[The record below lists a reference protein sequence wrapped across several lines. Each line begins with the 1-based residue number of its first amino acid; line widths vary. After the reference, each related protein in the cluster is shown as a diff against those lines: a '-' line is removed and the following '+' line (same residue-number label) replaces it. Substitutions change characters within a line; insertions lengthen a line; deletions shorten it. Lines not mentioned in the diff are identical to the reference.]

1 MSPRRR
7 RLLTASISA
16 LAIAAMAATA
26 LPQPGA
32 PAWEPLTFKSV
43 QRQTTYTPIPGGLG
57 VRAEADCAA
66 SALVLPLAAIDL
78 ARTPVLR
85 WRWQVEH
92 PLEIENERIREGDDF
107 AARVY
112 LMFRFEPDR
121 ASFFERARQRL
132 GSRLFGTEMPGSVL
146 SFVWTSREAPG
157 SRWTNPFA
165 SESKMIA
172 LARGGASEWRDE
184 AVDVAAEYRRT
195 FAHGPPAPLALGIMT
210 DADNACQ
217 HATARY
223 ADFRFTEQR
232 R

>member
-7 RLLTASISA
+7 LLLTASVSA
-16 LAIAAMAATA
+16 LAIASMAATA

-32 PAWEPLTFKSV
+32 SAWAPLRFRSV
-43 QRQTTYTPIPGGLG
+43 PRQTNYTPIPGGHG

-66 SALVLPLAAIDL
+66 SALVLPLEAIDL
-78 ARTPVLR
+78 DRTPVLR
-85 WRWQVEH
+85 WRWHVEQT
-92 PLEIENERIREGDDF
+92 LEIEDERIREGDDF

-146 SFVWTSREAPG
+146 SFVWTSGEAPG

-165 SESKMIA
+165 AETKMIA
-172 LARGGASEWRDE
+172 LARGEASDWRDE
-184 AVDVAAEYRRT
+184 AVDVVAEYRRT
-195 FAHGPPAPLALGIMT
+195 YAHGPPAPLALGIMT
-210 DADNACQ
+210 DTDNACQ

-223 ADFRFTEQR
+223 ADFRFTEAR

>member
-1 MSPRRR
+1 MSPCRRL
-7 RLLTASISA
+7 LLTASVSA
-16 LAIAAMAATA
+16 LAIASMAATA

-32 PAWEPLTFKSV
+32 SAWAPLRFRSV
-43 QRQTTYTPIPGGLG
+43 PRQTTYTPIPGGHG

-66 SALVLPLAAIDL
+66 SALVLPLEAIDL

-85 WRWQVEH
+85 WRWHVEQ
-92 PLEIENERIREGDDF
+92 PLEIEDERIRAGDDF

-165 SESKMIA
+165 AETKMIA

-184 AVDVAAEYRRT
+184 AVDVVAEYRRT
-195 FAHGPPAPLALGIMT
+195 YAHGPPAPLALGIMT

-217 HATARY
+217 YAAARY
-223 ADFRFTEQR
+223 ADFRFTER
-232 R
+232 RR

>member
-1 MSPRRR
+1 MLPGRRL
-7 RLLTASISA
+7 LLTASLSA
-16 LAIAAMAATA
+16 LAIASMAPTV

-32 PAWEPLTFKSV
+32 PAWAPLRFRSV
-43 QRQTTYTPIPGGLG
+43 QRHTIYTPIPGGLG

-66 SALVLPLAAIDL
+66 SALVLPLDAIDL
-78 ARTPVLR
+78 ALTPVLR
-85 WRWQVEH
+85 WRWHVEQ
-92 PLEIENERIREGDDF
+92 PLEIEDERIRDGDDF

-112 LMFRFEPDR
+112 LMFRFEPQR

-132 GSRLFGTEMPGSVL
+132 GSRLFGSEMPGSVL

-172 LARGGASEWRDE
+172 LAQGGASEWRNE
-184 AVDVAAEYRRT
+184 AVDVVAEYRRT
-195 FAHGPPAPLALGIMT
+195 YAHDPPATLALGIMT
-210 DADNACQ
+210 DTDNACQ

-223 ADFRFTEQR
+223 ADFRFTEKQQ
-232 R
+232 